1 MGVKKLYFVIIAYNG
16 KQWYDRCFRSLQ
28 VLKYPLHT
36 IVVDNASTDDTVE
49 YIKTNYPEIILIESE
64 KNLGFG
70 QANNIGIK
78 YALENNADYVF
89 LLNQDAWFINEN
101 TLENLIQIA
110 EKYPDYGVLS
120 PLHVNAEQT
129 AVEKLLLNRIADYK
143 TTDAQMINDL
153 FFNAIKDVYSTKYI
167 NAAAWL
173 ISRKTLDVVG
183 GFDPIFYHYGEDD
196 NYLNRL
202 FFHDL
207 KLGLC
212 PKLQI
217 IHDTD
222 RPRKLYEEREEE
234 VLLMIEYTNIN
245 IEINFKKEMRVWLK
259 RVFTNILKLRIERSK
274 VCYRRFCFLR
284 ENKSNLE
291 LSRNTNTLKGRS
303 WL

>member
-1 MGVKKLYFVIIAYNG
+1 MKIFVVIVAYKG
-16 KQWYDRCFRSLQ
+16 KAWYQTSFDSLRVSNIPLQ
-28 VLKYPLHT
+28 VV
-36 IVVDNASTDDTVE
+36 VVDNASPDDTVK

-120 PLHVNAEQT
+120 PLHVNAKQT

-143 TTDAQMINDL
+143 TTDAQLINDL

-212 PKLQI
+212 PKFQI
-217 IHDTD
+217 IHDAD

-291 LSRNTNTLKGRS
+291 LSRNTNILKGRS

>member
-1 MGVKKLYFVIIAYNG
+1 MKIFVVIVAYKG
-16 KQWYDRCFRSLQ
+16 RRWYQTCFDSLRVSNITLQ
-28 VLKYPLHT
+28 VV
-36 IVVDNASTDDTVE
+36 VVDNASPDDTVK

-70 QANNIGIK
+70 RANNIGIK

-129 AVEKLLLNRIADYK
+129 AVEKLLLNRIADYR
-143 TTDAQMINDL
+143 TTDAQLINDL

-173 ISRKTLDVVG
+173 ISRKTLDVIG

-217 IHDTD
+217 IHDAD

-291 LSRNTNTLKGRS
+291 LSRNTNILKGRS